1 MEGMIPRDR
10 SRRVTLAASAL
21 GTLLVAAGLSA
32 LPNVAAAP
40 AQLQGLSRSA
50 VVKAPRDAMW
60 FGQTHASAVCTLIPG
75 CTSVTRTGKK
85 YRMRLVGYAPALGE
99 VQQDV
104 DMKVVKKVA
113 PRLVRMRLSAKSVL
127 GSMSGIVDLKLKK
140 KSSTR
145 TTMTLTVVRAKGS
158 GLLGDVMLPF
168 LADNLQ
174 TGVSASA
181 DALNRSRKSSGITVR
196 ATTPKKSASKK
207 RIPVSVRVLFK
218 DPRVQPTPVASG
230 TVRIVDSKT
239 KTVCKTKVKKSRAK
253 CTFTR
258 GKRKPGQLRA
268 LVTGS
273 FSSGFQVWHSSP
285 LKVKK

>member
-1 MEGMIPRDR
+1 MEGKVAPD
-10 SRRVTLAASAL
+10 RRVTVAASVLSAF
-21 GTLLVAAGLSA
+21 LVAAGLSTV
-32 LPNVAAAP
+32 PDVAAAP
-40 AQLQGLSRSA
+40 AELQGLSRSA

-60 FGQTHASAVCTLIPG
+60 FGQTDASALCSLIPG
-75 CTSVTRTGKK
+75 CASVTKSGKG

-104 DMKVVKKVA
+104 DMNVVKKVA
-113 PRLVRMRLSAKSVL
+113 PRLIRMRLSAKSAL
-127 GSMSGIVDLKLKK
+127 GSMSGVVDLKLKK
-140 KSSTR
+140 KTSTK
-145 TTMTLTVVRAKGS
+145 TLMTLNVARAKGS
-158 GLLGDVMLPF
+158 GILGDVMLPF

-253 CTFTR
+253 CTFIR

-268 LVTGS
+268 VVTGR
-273 FSSGFQVWHSSP
+273 FSNGFQVWHSSP